1 MAKESAHTTLK
12 IFLIALEDDGKVGEQ
27 IGCGDSVVPVLFT
40 IPATQT
46 PLRKA
51 IEFLL
56 STSAELPEDFPNG
69 TNLFNPLY
77 RSHLTIQDIA
87 IANHTATI
95 NLQGNLQINGVCDGP
110 RFVAQLEKTALQ
122 FSTVEQVEVFID
134 GVPLEDL
141 ISGQ

>member
-1 MAKESAHTTLK
+1 MSAHTTLK
-12 IFLIALEDDGKVGEQ
+12 IFLIALEDGGKVGEQ
-27 IGCGDSVVPVLFT
+27 IGCDDSVVPVVFT

-56 STSAELPEDFPNG
+56 STSVELPEVFPNG

-87 IANHTATI
+87 INNGTATI

-110 RFVAQLEKTALQ
+110 RFVAQFEKTARQ
-122 FSTVEQVEVFID
+122 FPTVQQVAVFIG
-134 GVPLEDL
+134 GVALEDL
-141 ISGQ
+141 LSEQ